1 MIGQANGRS
10 SRLGQ
15 GAESSSINLATGG
28 VKPYRGDMARI
39 VLTVVGVILALW
51 LIFGFV
57 IPALFATLKFL
68 LVFAL
73 IALVVVVA
81 ITVVGKMS
89 R

>member
-1 MIGQANGRS
+1 
-10 SRLGQ
+10 
-15 GAESSSINLATGG
+15 
-28 VKPYRGDMARI
+28 MART

-68 LVFAL
+68 LVVAL
-73 IALVVVVA
+73 IALAVVA
-81 ITVVGKMS
+81 VITVVGKMS